1 MSIPLRLGNTTKRI
15 NSTAVPDASQWD
27 QYDVVL
33 KQDTSL
39 EAPVFL
45 LQGSIVDFVG
55 YNYAV
60 GAGVVQGFFW
70 IADVVSVAR
79 GRVEIHCVRDVL
91 ADNKT
96 AIMSTNAFIEY
107 GQNTFDAGDSTYR
120 VSDHRQTISET
131 PTQYTASVDPSGGRI
146 GTVGVYV
153 LQVVNGGDPNDPQH
167 PINAGGGG
175 VRTYLADHTA
185 IRTLVNKVN
194 TTLQGDVS
202 GILNSG
208 ASPDQQLAEL
218 AGLDLKNSLLQDS
231 AVGAIKSCHWV
242 PVFGTVAQTE
252 WVWLGGW
259 DVGFQLPYIDDN
271 FVITE
276 NTSITIPWPVS
287 DWRRNNAQMVL
298 YLPFIGTVPVPID
311 QCVGVSSLSIR
322 WSFEFFS
329 GDMAYTVKA
338 GNYTVYS
345 GTVNVAVP
353 YAIGTSRV
361 STSGAISGALQAFGG
376 ALQMAGGVI
385 DAGSGAMA
393 MYATGGMFGGGQVVS
408 GLQGIASGAQN
419 AFGGYMQTIEPAITC
434 AGSMGG
440 LAGLGQPLTATLCM
454 MYYPPLDDAGFSALY
469 GHPVMKIATPV
480 AGFCKTRGFSL
491 ASADR
496 VGDVSAVNAAMDGGV
511 FIE

>member
-1 MSIPLRLGNTTKRI
+1 MSIPVKLGNTTKRI
-15 NSTAVPDASQWD
+15 NSTAVPDAALWD
-27 QYDVVL
+27 LYEVTL

-39 EAPVFL
+39 EAPVLL
-45 LQGSIVDFVG
+45 LQGSVTDFVG

-60 GAGVVQGFFW
+60 GAGVLQGFFW
-70 IADVVSVAR
+70 VADVVSVAR

-96 AIMSTNAFIEY
+96 AIMATNAFIEF

-153 LQVVNGGDPNDPQH
+153 LQVVGSGN
-167 PINAGGGG
+167 G
-175 VRTYLADHTA
+175 VRTYLSDETA
-185 IRTLVNKVN
+185 LKTLISQINSDLGNEV
-194 TTLQGDVS
+194 DA
-202 GILNSG
+202 IINSG
-208 ASPDQQLAEL
+208 ASPDQQLASL
-218 AGLDLKNSLLQDS
+218 ASLDLKRSLIQDS
-231 AVGAIKSCHWV
+231 AINAIKSCHWV
-242 PVFGTVAQTE
+242 PVFGTVPATE
-252 WVWLGGW
+252 RVYLGNW
-259 DVGFQLPYIDDN
+259 DSGMSLPVLADN
-271 FVITE
+271 YVVTV
-276 NTSITIPWPVS
+276 NTTISIPWPVN

-298 YLPFIGTVPVPID
+298 YLPFIGTVPIPID

-329 GDMAYTVKA
+329 GDMAYTIKA

-353 YAIGTSRV
+353 YAIGTARV
-361 STSGAISGALQAFGG
+361 STSGAISGAVQAFGG
-376 ALQMAGGVI
+376 ALQMAGGAV
-385 DAGSGAMA
+385 DLGSAVMAKSLTAGILGEAAGAA
-393 MYATGGMFGGGQVVS
+393 ST
-408 GLQGIASGAQN
+408 IAAGAQN
-419 AFGGYMQTIEPAITC
+419 MFGGYMQTIEPAITC

-454 MYYPPLDDAGFSALY
+454 MYYPPLDDANFSALY

-496 VGDVSAVNAAMDGGV
+496 VNDVALVNAAMDAGV

>member
-1 MSIPLRLGNTTKRI
+1 MSIPVKLGNTTKRI
-15 NSTAVPDASQWD
+15 NSTAVPDAALWD

-45 LQGSIVDFVG
+45 LQGNIVDFVG

-70 IADVVSVAR
+70 IADIVSVAR

-96 AIMSTNAFIEY
+96 AIMSTNAFIEF

-131 PTQYTASVDPSGGRI
+131 PTQYTASGDPAGGRI

-153 LQVVNGGDPNDPQH
+153 LQVVGSGN
-167 PINAGGGG
+167 G
-175 VRTYLADHTA
+175 VRTYLADETA
-185 IRTLVNKVN
+185 LKTLIS
-194 TTLQGDVS
+194 Q
-202 GILNSG
+202 INSDLGNEVDALINRG
-208 ASPDQQLAEL
+208 ASPDQQLASL
-218 AGLDLKNSLLQDS
+218 ASLDLKRSLIQDS
-231 AVGAIKSCHWV
+231 AISAIKSCHWV
-242 PVFGTVAQTE
+242 PVFGTVASTE
-252 WVWLGGW
+252 RVYLGNW
-259 DVGFQLPYIDDN
+259 DSGMSLPVLSNNY
-271 FVITE
+271 VITE

-329 GDMAYTVKA
+329 GDMAYTIKA

-353 YAIGTSRV
+353 FAIGTARV
-361 STSGAISGALQAFGG
+361 STSGAISGAVQAFGG
-376 ALQMAGGVI
+376 ALQMAGGAV
-385 DAGSGAMA
+385 DLGSAVMAKSLTAGVFGEAAGAA
-393 MYATGGMFGGGQVVS
+393 ST
-408 GLQGIASGAQN
+408 IAAGAQN
-419 AFGGYMQTIEPAITC
+419 MFGGYMQTIEPAITC

-454 MYYPPLDDAGFSALY
+454 MYYPPLDDANFSALY

-496 VGDVSAVNAAMDGGV
+496 VNDVALVNAAMDAGV

>member
-1 MSIPLRLGNTTKRI
+1 MSIPLKLGTVTKRV
-15 NSTAVPDASQWD
+15 NSTAVPDSTLWTN
-27 QYDVVL
+27 YDVYL

-39 EAPVFL
+39 EQPVFL
-45 LQGSIVDFVG
+45 IQAAAATLAG

-60 GAGVVQGFFW
+60 GAGLLYGFYW
-70 IADVVSVAR
+70 IVDIVSVANNR
-79 GRVEIHCVRDVL
+79 CEVHCVRDVL
-91 ADNKT
+91 ACNKT
-96 AIMSTNAFIEY
+96 QIMATNCFIEY

-131 PTQYTASVDPSGGRI
+131 PTQYTASVDPSGGKI
-146 GTVGVYV
+146 GTGGRYV
-153 LQVVNGGDPNDPQH
+153 LQVVNGGDPNDAQH
-167 PINAGGGG
+167 PISAGGGG
-175 VRTYLADHTA
+175 VRTYLADDTA

-194 TTLQGDVS
+194 TTLQTDVS
-202 GILNSG
+202 NILNSG
-208 ASPDQQLAEL
+208 ASPDQQLASL

-259 DVGFQLPYIDDN
+259 DVGFQLPYLDDN
-271 FVITE
+271 YVITE
-276 NTSITIPWPVS
+276 NTSITIPWPVN

-298 YLPFIGTVPVPID
+298 YLPFVGTVPIPID

-329 GDMAYTVKA
+329 GDMAYTIKA

-361 STSGAISGALQAFGG
+361 STSGAISGAIQAFGG
-376 ALQMAGGVI
+376 ALQMAGGAVDLGSAVMAKSLTLGVMG
-385 DAGSGAMA
+385 DAASAANTMAAGASNM
-393 MYATGGMFGGGQVVS
+393 
-408 GLQGIASGAQN
+408 
-419 AFGGYMQTIEPAITC
+419 FGGYMQTIEPAITC

-440 LAGLGQPLTATLCM
+440 LAGLGQPLNATLCL
-454 MYYPPLDDAGFSALY
+454 MYYPPIDDSGFSALY

-491 ASADR
+491 ASSDR
-496 VGDVSAVNAAMDGGV
+496 MGDISLVNAAMDGGV

>member
-1 MSIPLRLGNTTKRI
+1 MSIPVKLGNTTKRI
-15 NSTAVPDASQWD
+15 NSTAVPNAALWD

-45 LQGSIVDFVG
+45 LQGNIVDFVG

-70 IADVVSVAR
+70 IADIVSVAR

-96 AIMSTNAFIEY
+96 AIMSTNAFIEF

-153 LQVVNGGDPNDPQH
+153 LQVVGSGN
-167 PINAGGGG
+167 G
-175 VRTYLADHTA
+175 VRTYLADETA
-185 IRTLVNKVN
+185 LKTLISQINSDLGNEV
-194 TTLQGDVS
+194 DA
-202 GILNSG
+202 IINSG
-208 ASPDQQLAEL
+208 ASPDQQLASL
-218 AGLDLKNSLLQDS
+218 ASLDLKRSLIQDS
-231 AVGAIKSCHWV
+231 AISAIKSCHWV
-242 PVFGTVAQTE
+242 PVFGTVASTE
-252 WVWLGGW
+252 RVYLGNW
-259 DVGFQLPYIDDN
+259 DSGMSLPVLSNNY
-271 FVITE
+271 VITE

-329 GDMAYTVKA
+329 GDMAYTIKA

-353 YAIGTSRV
+353 FAIGTARV
-361 STSGAISGALQAFGG
+361 STSGAISGAVQAFGG
-376 ALQMAGGVI
+376 ALQMAGGAV
-385 DAGSGAMA
+385 DLGSAVMAKSLTAGILGEAAGAA
-393 MYATGGMFGGGQVVS
+393 ST
-408 GLQGIASGAQN
+408 IAAGAQN
-419 AFGGYMQTIEPAITC
+419 MFGGYMQTIEPAITC

-454 MYYPPLDDAGFSALY
+454 MYYPPLDDANFSALY

-496 VGDVSAVNAAMDGGV
+496 VDDVALVNAAMDAGV

>member
-15 NSTAVPDASQWD
+15 NSTAVPDASQWT

-45 LQGSIVDFVG
+45 LQGNIVDFVG

-60 GAGVVQGFFW
+60 GAGVIQGFFW

-96 AIMSTNAFIEY
+96 AIMSTNAFIEF

-131 PTQYTASVDPSGGRI
+131 PTQYTANVDPSGGRI
-146 GTVGVYV
+146 GTGGRYV
-153 LQVVNGGDPNDPQH
+153 LQIVGSGN
-167 PINAGGGG
+167 G
-175 VRTYLADHTA
+175 VRTYLADETA
-185 IRTLVNKVN
+185 LKTLISQINSDLGNEV
-194 TTLQGDVS
+194 DA
-202 GILNSG
+202 IINSG
-208 ASPDQQLAEL
+208 SSPDAQLAEL
-218 AGLDLKNSLLQDS
+218 ASLDLKRSLLQDS
-231 AVGAIKSCHWV
+231 AINAIKSCHWV
-242 PVFGTVAQTE
+242 PVFSTGGTAERVY
-252 WVWLGGW
+252 LGNW
-259 DVGFQLPYIDDN
+259 DSGMNLPALSDN
-271 FVITE
+271 LVITE

-298 YLPFIGTVPVPID
+298 YLPFIGTVPIPID

-353 YAIGTSRV
+353 YAIGTARV
-361 STSGAISGALQAFGG
+361 STPGAISGAIQAFGG
-376 ALQMAGGVI
+376 ALQMAGGAVDLGSAVMAKSLTFGVMG
-385 DAGSGAMA
+385 DAASAANTMA
-393 MYATGGMFGGGQVVS
+393 A
-408 GLQGIASGAQN
+408 GAQN
-419 AFGGYMQTIEPAITC
+419 MFGGYMQTIEPAITC

-454 MYYPPLDDAGFSALY
+454 MYYPPLDDANFSALY

-496 VGDVSAVNAAMDGGV
+496 INDVALVNAAMDAGV

>member
-1 MSIPLRLGNTTKRI
+1 MSIPLKLGTTTKRV
-15 NSTAVPDASQWD
+15 NSTAVPDSTLWTN
-27 QYDVVL
+27 YDVYL

-39 EAPVFL
+39 ERPVFL
-45 LQGSIVDFVG
+45 LQATAATLAG

-60 GAGVVQGFFW
+60 GAGLLYGFYW
-70 IADVVSVAR
+70 IVDIVSVAE
-79 GRVEIHCVRDVL
+79 GRCEVHCVRDVL
-91 ADNKT
+91 ADNKA
-96 AIMSTNAFIEY
+96 AIMATSAFIEY
-107 GQNTFDAGDSTYR
+107 GFNTFDAGDSTYR

-131 PTQYTASVDPSGGRI
+131 PTQYTASVDPSAGKIGTGGR
-146 GTVGVYV
+146 YV
-153 LQVVNGGDPNDPQH
+153 LQVVNGGDPNDAQH
-167 PINAGGGG
+167 PISAGGGG
-175 VRTYLADHTA
+175 VRTYLADDTA

-194 TTLQGDVS
+194 TTLQTDVS
-202 GILNSG
+202 NILNSG
-208 ASPDQQLAEL
+208 ASPDQQLASL

-259 DVGFQLPYIDDN
+259 DVGFQLPYLDN
-271 FVITE
+271 NYVITE
-276 NTSITIPWPVS
+276 NTSITIPWPVN

-298 YLPFIGTVPVPID
+298 YLPFVGTVPVPID

-361 STSGAISGALQAFGG
+361 STSGAISGAIQAFGG
-376 ALQMAGGVI
+376 ALQMAGGAVDLGSAVMAKSLTLGVMG
-385 DAGSGAMA
+385 DAASAANTMAAGASNM
-393 MYATGGMFGGGQVVS
+393 
-408 GLQGIASGAQN
+408 
-419 AFGGYMQTIEPAITC
+419 FGGYMQTIEPAITC

-440 LAGLGQPLTATLCM
+440 LAGLGQPLTATLCL

-491 ASADR
+491 ASSDR
-496 VGDVSAVNAAMDGGV
+496 MGDVSLVNAAMDGGV

>member
-1 MSIPLRLGNTTKRI
+1 MSIPLKLGTVTKRV
-15 NSTAVPDASQWD
+15 NSTAVPDSTLWTN
-27 QYDVVL
+27 YDVFL

-39 EAPVFL
+39 EQPVFL
-45 LQGSIVDFVG
+45 LQAAAATLAG

-60 GAGVVQGFFW
+60 GAGLLYGFYW
-70 IADVVSVAR
+70 IVDIVSVANNR
-79 GRVEIHCVRDVL
+79 CEVHCVRDVL
-91 ADNKT
+91 ACNKT
-96 AIMSTNAFIEY
+96 QIMSTSCFIEY

-120 VSDHRQTISET
+120 VSDHRQTIGET
-131 PTQYTASVDPSGGRI
+131 PTQYTASVDPSGGKI

-153 LQVVNGGDPNDPQH
+153 LQVVNGGDPNDAQH
-167 PINAGGGG
+167 PISAGGGG
-175 VRTYLADHTA
+175 VRTYLADDIS

-194 TTLQGDVS
+194 TTLQTDVS
-202 GILNSG
+202 NILNSG
-208 ASPDQQLAEL
+208 ASPDQQLASL

-259 DVGFQLPYIDDN
+259 DAGFQLPYLDDN
-271 FVITE
+271 YVITE
-276 NTSITIPWPVS
+276 NTSITIPWPVN

-298 YLPFIGTVPVPID
+298 YLPFIGTVPIPID
-311 QCVGVSSLSIR
+311 QCVGVSSLAIR

-345 GTVNVAVP
+345 GSVNVAVP

-361 STSGAISGALQAFGG
+361 STSGAISGAIQSFGG
-376 ALQMAGGVI
+376 ALQMAGGAVDLGSAVMAKSLTLGVMG
-385 DAGSGAMA
+385 DAASAANTMAAGASNM
-393 MYATGGMFGGGQVVS
+393 
-408 GLQGIASGAQN
+408 
-419 AFGGYMQTIEPAITC
+419 FGGYMQTIEPAITC

-440 LAGLGQPLTATLCM
+440 LAGLGQPLNATLCL
-454 MYYPPLDDAGFSALY
+454 MYYPPIDDSGFSALY

-491 ASADR
+491 ASSDR
-496 VGDVSAVNAAMDGGV
+496 MGDISLVNAAMDGGV

>member
-1 MSIPLRLGNTTKRI
+1 MSIPVKLGNTTKRI
-15 NSTAVPDASQWD
+15 NSTAVPDAALWD
-27 QYDVVL
+27 LYEVTL

-39 EAPVFL
+39 EAPVLL
-45 LQGSIVDFVG
+45 LQGSVTDFVG

-60 GAGVVQGFFW
+60 GAGVLQGFFW
-70 IADVVSVAR
+70 VADVVSVAR

-96 AIMSTNAFIEY
+96 AIMSTNAFIEF

-153 LQVVNGGDPNDPQH
+153 LQVVGSGN
-167 PINAGGGG
+167 G
-175 VRTYLADHTA
+175 VRTYLADETA
-185 IRTLVNKVN
+185 LKTLISQINSDLGNEV
-194 TTLQGDVS
+194 DA
-202 GILNSG
+202 IINSG
-208 ASPDQQLAEL
+208 ASPDQQLASL
-218 AGLDLKNSLLQDS
+218 ASLDLKRSLIQDS
-231 AVGAIKSCHWV
+231 AISAIKSCHWV
-242 PVFGTVAQTE
+242 PVFGTVASTE
-252 WVWLGGW
+252 RVYLGNW
-259 DVGFQLPYIDDN
+259 DSGMSLPVLSNNY
-271 FVITE
+271 VITE
-276 NTSITIPWPVS
+276 NTSISIPWPVN

-298 YLPFIGTVPVPID
+298 YLPFIGTVPIPID

-329 GDMAYTVKA
+329 GDMAYTIKA

-353 YAIGTSRV
+353 YAIGTARV
-361 STSGAISGALQAFGG
+361 STSGAISGAVQAFGG
-376 ALQMAGGVI
+376 ALQMAGGAV
-385 DAGSGAMA
+385 DLGSAVMAKSLTAGILGEAAGAA
-393 MYATGGMFGGGQVVS
+393 ST
-408 GLQGIASGAQN
+408 IAAGAQN
-419 AFGGYMQTIEPAITC
+419 MFGGYMQTIEPAITC

-454 MYYPPLDDAGFSALY
+454 MYYPPLDDANFSALY

-496 VGDVSAVNAAMDGGV
+496 VNDVALVNAAMDAGV

>member
-1 MSIPLRLGNTTKRI
+1 MSIPVKLGNTTKRI
-15 NSTAVPDASQWD
+15 NSTAVPNAALWD
-27 QYDVVL
+27 LYEVTL

-39 EAPVFL
+39 EAPVLL
-45 LQGSIVDFVG
+45 LQGNVVDFVG

-60 GAGVVQGFFW
+60 GAGVLQGFFW
-70 IADVVSVAR
+70 VADVVSVAR

-96 AIMSTNAFIEY
+96 AIMATNAFIEF

-153 LQVVNGGDPNDPQH
+153 LQVVGSGN
-167 PINAGGGG
+167 G
-175 VRTYLADHTA
+175 VRTYLSDETA
-185 IRTLVNKVN
+185 LKTLISQINSDLGNEVD
-194 TTLQGDVS
+194 T
-202 GILNSG
+202 IINSG
-208 ASPDQQLAEL
+208 ASPDQQLASL
-218 AGLDLKNSLLQDS
+218 ASLDLKRSLIQDS
-231 AVGAIKSCHWV
+231 AINAIKSCHWV
-242 PVFGTVAQTE
+242 PVFGTVPATE
-252 WVWLGGW
+252 RVYLGNW
-259 DVGFQLPYIDDN
+259 DSGMSLPVLADN
-271 FVITE
+271 YVVTV
-276 NTSITIPWPVS
+276 NTTISIPWPVN

-298 YLPFIGTVPVPID
+298 YLPFIGTVPIPID
-311 QCVGVSSLSIR
+311 QCVGVSSLAIR

-329 GDMAYTVKA
+329 GDMAYTIKA

-353 YAIGTSRV
+353 YAIGTARV
-361 STSGAISGALQAFGG
+361 STSGAISGAVQAFGG
-376 ALQMAGGVI
+376 ALQMAGGAV
-385 DAGSGAMA
+385 DLGSAVMAKSLTAGILGEAAGAA
-393 MYATGGMFGGGQVVS
+393 ST
-408 GLQGIASGAQN
+408 IAAGAQN
-419 AFGGYMQTIEPAITC
+419 MFGGYMQTIEPAITC

-454 MYYPPLDDAGFSALY
+454 MYYPPLDDANFSALY

-496 VGDVSAVNAAMDGGV
+496 VDDVALVNAAMDAGV

>member
-1 MSIPLRLGNTTKRI
+1 MAIALKLGTVTKKV
-15 NSTAVPDASQWD
+15 NSTLVPDATLWTN
-27 QYDVVL
+27 YDVTL

-45 LQGSIVDFVG
+45 LQGAAATFAG

-60 GAGVVQGFFW
+60 GAGALYGFYW
-70 IADVVSVAR
+70 IVDVVSVAYNR
-79 GRVEIHCVRDVL
+79 SEIHCVRDVL
-91 ADNKT
+91 ANNKT
-96 AIMSTNAFIEY
+96 AIMAQSAFIEY
-107 GQNTFDAGDSTYR
+107 GFNTFDAGDSTYR
-120 VSDHRQTISET
+120 VSDRRQTIGET
-131 PTQYTASVDPSGGRI
+131 PTQYTATVDPSAGKI
-146 GTVGVYV
+146 GTGGVYV

-167 PINAGGGG
+167 PISSGGGG
-175 VRTYLADHTA
+175 VRTYMADITA
-185 IRTLVNKVN
+185 VRTLVNKVN
-194 TTLQGDVS
+194 DTLKTDVS

-218 AGLDLKNSLLQDS
+218 AGLDLRNSLLQDS
-231 AVGAIKSCHWV
+231 AVSAIKSCHWV
-242 PVFGTVAQTE
+242 PVFGAGLNTE

-259 DVGFQLPYIDDN
+259 DAGMALSYLTDN
-271 FVITE
+271 YVITE
-276 NTSITIPWPVS
+276 TTSLTIPWPVN
-287 DWRRNNAQMVL
+287 DWRRNNCQLVL
-298 YLPFIGTVPVPID
+298 YLPFIGTVPIPID
-311 QCVGVSSLSIR
+311 QCVGISSLTIL

-345 GTVNVAVP
+345 GTVNVSVD

-361 STSGAISGALQAFGG
+361 SAKNSIAGSIQALGG

-393 MYATGGMFGGGQVVS
+393 MYATGGMLGGGKVIN
-408 GLQGIASGAQN
+408 GLQGVTSGAQS
-419 AFGGYMQTIEPAITC
+419 AFSGYMQTIEPVITC

-440 LAGLGQPLTATLCM
+440 LAGLGQPLQATLCL
-454 MYYPPLDDAGFSALY
+454 MYYPPIDDAGFSAVY
-469 GHPVMKIATPV
+469 GHPVMKVATPV

-491 ASADR
+491 AVADR
-496 VGDVSAVNAAMDGGV
+496 MGDISAVNAAMDGGV

>member
-1 MSIPLRLGNTTKRI
+1 MSIPLKLGTVTKRV
-15 NSTAVPDASQWD
+15 NSTAVPDSTLWTN
-27 QYDVVL
+27 YDVYL

-39 EAPVFL
+39 EQPVFL
-45 LQGSIVDFVG
+45 IQAAAATLAG

-60 GAGVVQGFFW
+60 GAGLLYGFYW
-70 IADVVSVAR
+70 IVDIVSVANNR
-79 GRVEIHCVRDVL
+79 CEVHCVRDVL
-91 ADNKT
+91 ACNKT
-96 AIMSTNAFIEY
+96 QIMSTNCFIEY

-131 PTQYTASVDPSGGRI
+131 PTQYTASVDPSGGKI

-153 LQVVNGGDPNDPQH
+153 LQVVNGGDPNDAQH
-167 PINAGGGG
+167 PINVGGGG
-175 VRTYLADHTA
+175 VRTYLADDIS

-194 TTLQGDVS
+194 TTLQTDVS
-202 GILNSG
+202 NILNSG
-208 ASPDQQLAEL
+208 ASPDQQLASL

-259 DVGFQLPYIDDN
+259 DVGFQLPYLDDN
-271 FVITE
+271 YVITE
-276 NTSITIPWPVS
+276 NTSITIPWPVN

-298 YLPFIGTVPVPID
+298 YLPFVGTVPIPID
-311 QCVGVSSLSIR
+311 QCVGVSSLAIK

-361 STSGAISGALQAFGG
+361 NTSGAISGAIQAFGG
-376 ALQMAGGVI
+376 ALQMAGGAVDLGSAVMAKSLTLGVMG
-385 DAGSGAMA
+385 DAASAANTMAAGASNM
-393 MYATGGMFGGGQVVS
+393 
-408 GLQGIASGAQN
+408 
-419 AFGGYMQTIEPAITC
+419 FGGYMQTIEPAITC

-440 LAGLGQPLTATLCM
+440 LAGLGQPLNATLCL
-454 MYYPPLDDAGFSALY
+454 MYYPPIDDSGFSALY

-491 ASADR
+491 ASSDR
-496 VGDVSAVNAAMDGGV
+496 MGDISLVNAAMDGGV